1 MISFELVEV
10 EFPLEWNL
18 REIRKWLGSVIVE
31 EGKIEGELNY
41 QFCSD
46 TYLHKINVDFLNHDT
61 LTDII
66 TFSSTD
72 VENIISGEIYL
83 SLDRVIENSNE
94 MNTQISEELKRVI
107 VHGVLHLIGFKDK
120 SEEEAL
126 LMRKK
131 ENYYLGKF
139 KTI

>member
-1 MISFELVEV
+1 MISFDFVEI
-10 EFPLEWNL
+10 EFPLQLNL
-18 REIRKWLGSVIVE
+18 REIRKWLSNVIVE

-46 TYLHKINVDFLNHDT
+46 KYLHKINLEFLNHDT

-83 SLDRVIENSNE
+83 SIDRVIENSNE
-94 MNTQISEELKRVI
+94 INTKITEELKRVI

-120 SEEEAL
+120 SKEEAL

-139 KTI
+139 INI